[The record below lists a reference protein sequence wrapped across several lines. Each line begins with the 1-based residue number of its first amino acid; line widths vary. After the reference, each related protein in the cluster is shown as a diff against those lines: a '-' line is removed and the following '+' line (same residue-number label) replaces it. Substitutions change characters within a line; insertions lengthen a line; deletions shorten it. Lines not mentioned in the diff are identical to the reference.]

1 MAGSSE
7 TVSSLRRYLA
17 EAILELSR
25 AVPSGSLLFFARH
38 RPQITLSCDLFCLTK
53 TPMAPQIASPDASNE
68 RDKQENR
75 DPGSGIEADHLR
87 GRRAKKKGG
96 TEAAQV

>member
-1 MAGSSE
+1 
-7 TVSSLRRYLA
+7 
-17 EAILELSR
+17 
-25 AVPSGSLLFFARH
+25 
-38 RPQITLSCDLFCLTK
+38 
-53 TPMAPQIASPDASNE
+53 MAPQIASPDASNE